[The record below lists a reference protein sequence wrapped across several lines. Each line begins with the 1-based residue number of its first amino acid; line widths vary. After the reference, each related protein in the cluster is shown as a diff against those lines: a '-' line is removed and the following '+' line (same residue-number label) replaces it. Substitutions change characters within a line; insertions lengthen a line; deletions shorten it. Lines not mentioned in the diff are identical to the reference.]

1 MGKKILIG
9 CIAFIGAIFLV
20 FGIIVTVFVVSDF
33 KQEDKLDEELEE
45 IYELSWDPENMDFNE
60 ISKRLKRIVTKDDY
74 AVVEKAMKDYIS
86 DIMENDLR
94 ILELLDD
101 EKVLTVLTVENYEN
115 DGPNFSQTKRYIGRM
130 RSDFQECKQ
139 IHRELKTEARM
150 MSYIEN
156 CDLDSYFE
164 DFYRERMKPMKDWDA
179 DGTMEE
185 SLDYMI
191 HLMDIF
197 EDIICFLS
205 DNQGYWEIEDEYIN
219 FESDELA
226 EQYDELLYG
235 LYEDDINTEEIPLE
249 DGGAGFIQL

>member
-9 CIAFIGAIFLV
+9 CIAFIGVIFLV

-33 KQEDKLDEELEE
+33 KQEDKLDAELEE

-156 CDLDSYFE
+156 CDLDSYF
-164 DFYRERMKPMKDWDA
+164 
-179 DGTMEE
+179 
-185 SLDYMI
+185 
-191 HLMDIF
+191 
-197 EDIICFLS
+197 
-205 DNQGYWEIEDEYIN
+205 
-219 FESDELA
+219 
-226 EQYDELLYG
+226 
-235 LYEDDINTEEIPLE
+235 
-249 DGGAGFIQL
+249 

>member
-1 MGKKILIG
+1 
-9 CIAFIGAIFLV
+9 
-20 FGIIVTVFVVSDF
+20 
-33 KQEDKLDEELEE
+33 
-45 IYELSWDPENMDFNE
+45 
-60 ISKRLKRIVTKDDY
+60 
-74 AVVEKAMKDYIS
+74 
-86 DIMENDLR
+86 
-94 ILELLDD
+94 
-101 EKVLTVLTVENYEN
+101 
-115 DGPNFSQTKRYIGRM
+115 M